1 MSEESNIKHKIDL
14 SVLIPLYNERDNLQ
28 PLFRKITEVLDGR
41 ELEWEVIFVDDG
53 SDDGSAGI
61 LRDIEESSS
70 RVKVISLRRN
80 FGKSAALDTGFKETG
95 DKWVVIMDADL
106 QDDPEEIPGLLEK
119 LAEGYDLVSGW
130 RVNRQDRFIKRYTSR
145 IYNWVTSSMSG
156 IKLHDFNC
164 GLKGMVKEVP
174 LSISLYG
181 ELHRYIP
188 VLAYWKGFR
197 VTERKVKHHPR
208 VYGESKFGVYRFF
221 AGFMDMLTVMFLTR
235 YSKKP
240 LHLFGGAGLILF
252 LVGLLINGYLVMLSL
267 LGVDFIRVRP
277 LLFLGILL
285 MLIGFQLIST
295 GLLGEMMAMSLHRK
309 KGQDVIRKID
319 R

>member
-1 MSEESNIKHKIDL
+1 MSEESHAIQEIDL
-14 SVLIPLYNERDNLQ
+14 SVLIPLYNERENLR
-28 PLFRKITEVLDGR
+28 PLFEKITKVLSTSD
-41 ELEWEVIFVDDG
+41 LEWEVIFVDDG
-53 SDDGSAGI
+53 STDGSADI
-61 LRDIEESSS
+61 LSSIKENSS

-80 FGKSAALDTGFKETG
+80 FGKSAALDTGFRDTRG
-95 DKWVVIMDADL
+95 KWVIIMDADL
-106 QDDPEEIPGLLEK
+106 QDDPEEIPGLIEK
-119 LAEGYDLVSGW
+119 LKEGYDLVSGW

-145 IYNWVTSSMSG
+145 IYNWVTSTMSG

-164 GLKGMVKEVP
+164 GLKGMAREVP

-188 VLAYWKGFR
+188 VLAFWKGFR
-197 VTERKVKHHPR
+197 VTEKKVKHHPR
-208 VYGESKFGVYRFF
+208 AYGESKFGVYRFF

-252 LVGLLINGYLVMLSL
+252 VLGIIINGYLVLLSL
-267 LGVDFIRVRP
+267 LGVDVIRVRP

-295 GLLGEMMAMSLHRK
+295 GLLGEMLAMSLHRK
-309 KGQDVIRKID
+309 KGQEIIRKT
-319 R
+319 

>member
-1 MSEESNIKHKIDL
+1 MSEESNITPEVDL
-14 SVLIPLYNERDNLQ
+14 SVLIPLYNERDNLR
-28 PLFRKITEVLDGR
+28 PLFQKITEVLDGNG
-41 ELEWEVIFVDDG
+41 LEWEVIFVDDG
-53 SDDGSAGI
+53 SDDGSAEI
-61 LRDIEESSS
+61 ISDLEASSS
-70 RVKVISLRRN
+70 RVKVVSLRRN
-80 FGKSAALDTGFKETG
+80 FGKSAALDTGFQEAKG
-95 DKWVVIMDADL
+95 KWVVIMDADL
-106 QDDPEEIPGLLEK
+106 QDDPEEIPGLIEMLSD
-119 LAEGYDLVSGW
+119 GYDLVSGW
-130 RVNRQDRFIKRYTSR
+130 RFERQDRFIKKYTSR

-164 GLKGMVKEVP
+164 GLKAMVKEVP
-174 LSISLYG
+174 VSISLYG

-197 VTERKVKHHPR
+197 ITEKKVKHHPR
-208 VYGESKFGVYRFF
+208 AFGESKFGVYRFF

-235 YSKKP
+235 YAKKP

-252 LVGLLINGYLVMLSL
+252 IVGVLINGYLVMLSL

-295 GLLGEMMAMSLHRK
+295 GLLGEMMAMSLNRK
-309 KGQDVIRKID
+309 KGQDVIRKSS
-319 R
+319 